1 MHNYFYGTESEQFT
15 FIRIPWVFF
24 TDPKYAQLSSD
35 AKILYSILLRRMELS
50 SKNGWFDPDG
60 KVYIIYTVEE
70 IQELLGCGNKKA
82 ISLLN
87 DLEKNADLIER
98 KRQGLGRPNLIYVKN
113 FVENKDEDTPENKR
127 NTQECRKSIY

>member
-24 TDPKYAQLSSD
+24 TDPKYEQLSSD

-50 SKNGWFDPDG
+50 SKNDWFDSDD

-87 DLEKNADLIER
+87 NLEYNADLIER
-98 KRQGLGRPNLIYVKN
+98 RRQGLGRPNLIYVKN
-113 FVENKDEDTPENKR
+113 FVKNKCEDT
-127 NTQECRKSIY
+127 TKSE

>member
-1 MHNYFYGTESEQFT
+1 MHDYFYGTEADQFT

-24 TDPKYAQLSSD
+24 TEDKFIKLTSD

-60 KVYIIYTVEE
+60 RVYIIFTVEE
-70 IQELLGCGNKKA
+70 IQALMGCGNKKA

-87 DLEKNADLIER
+87 ELEKDADLIER

-113 FVENKDEDTPENKR
+113 FAENNHENTLKNDEH
-127 NTQECRKSIY
+127 S

>member
-1 MHNYFYGTESEQFT
+1 MHDYFYGAEADQFT

-24 TDPKYAQLSSD
+24 TDPQYIDLSSD

-50 SKNGWFDPDG
+50 SKNGWLDSDG
-60 KVYIIYTVEE
+60 RVYIIYTIDD
-70 IQELLGCGNKKA
+70 IQNLMRCGNKKA

-87 DLEKNADLIER
+87 DLEKGADLIER

-113 FVENKDEDTPENKR
+113 FIESNGKN
-127 NTQECRKSIY
+127 NT